1 MDIMKTIY
9 ERRSV
14 RQYTDQQIDKD
25 ILGKLLDAAIWA
37 PNGGNL
43 NPWRFIVVTSDAQKK
58 LLLKF
63 TPGIFDMPAA
73 MVVIC
78 TESKQKRVNENKRMI
93 HMADAAIAAE
103 NIVLAAHSM
112 GIGSCIVVSFA
123 DIAIRTILNLPDQ
136 LSLNILVTLGYPDES
151 PEPPPRKPITEIAF
165 EDTYGNR
172 WSS

>member
-1 MDIMKTIY
+1 MDIMDTIY

-14 RQYTDQQIDKD
+14 REYTDQPIDKN
-25 ILGKLLDAAIWA
+25 ILEKLLDAARWA
-37 PNGGNL
+37 PNGGNQ
-43 NPWRFIVVTSDAQKK
+43 NPWRFIVVTSEAQKK
-58 LLLKF
+58 LLLQF
-63 TPGIFDMPAA
+63 TPGISEMPAA
-73 MVVIC
+73 LVVIC
-78 TESKQKRVNENKRMI
+78 TESQKKHVNENKRLI

-151 PEPPPRKPITEIAF
+151 PEPPPRKSITEIAF
-165 EDTYGNR
+165 ENTYGNR
-172 WSS
+172 WHS

>member
-1 MDIMKTIY
+1 
-9 ERRSV
+9 
-14 RQYTDQQIDKD
+14 
-25 ILGKLLDAAIWA
+25 
-37 PNGGNL
+37 
-43 NPWRFIVVTSDAQKK
+43 
-58 LLLKF
+58 
-63 TPGIFDMPAA
+63 
-73 MVVIC
+73 
-78 TESKQKRVNENKRMI
+78 MI